1 MFSSSSRQRNT
12 KFCASSSFTNLR
24 GEIRRREKGIRIVLG
39 DLSFEPL
46 VDFQLV
52 SFFRESVNRLAKE
65 LLKVRYISNRTS
77 IPFTYQFND
86 QNAKCVDISLIGEI
100 PSLYNFRR
108 AISPRSTWFWLI
120 ELRWLVDDQWT
131 SWNNVPSVRKPG
143 WSLPSTLFRP
153 CRPHCRISH
162 PRGTTLYRACS
173 PVLRAR
179 IFRFCGLRR
188 RFLSR

>member
-1 MFSSSSRQRNT
+1 VSQKAGGSVREECSFASTAAVVINACCNNSFAVGLMFSSSSRQRNT

-108 AISPRSTWFWLI
+108 AISPRST
-120 ELRWLVDDQWT
+120 
-131 SWNNVPSVRKPG
+131 
-143 WSLPSTLFRP
+143 
-153 CRPHCRISH
+153 
-162 PRGTTLYRACS
+162 
-173 PVLRAR
+173 
-179 IFRFCGLRR
+179 
-188 RFLSR
+188 